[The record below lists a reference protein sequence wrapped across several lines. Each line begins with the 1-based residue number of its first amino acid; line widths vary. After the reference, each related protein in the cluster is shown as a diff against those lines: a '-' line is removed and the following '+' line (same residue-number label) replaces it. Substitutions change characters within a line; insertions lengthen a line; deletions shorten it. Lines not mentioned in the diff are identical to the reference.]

1 MTNET
6 IDQTTTP
13 DQTLNQTD
21 FVPQRFINNLQAAF
35 IKVDNAVASFDP
47 DQKPIVDKND
57 RDNRQAFEKI
67 SQLREEYA
75 NKAIKNPTKKN
86 QYFSDFINKSND
98 LINKDNLIAVD
109 SSVDSFKKF
118 GDQRYQIFTSW
129 VSLQKDPSK
138 INTQQIQNF
147 MENIIQPPI
156 SDDKEKAEFLRSAK
170 QSFAGIIIGN
180 QIRSDEKFM
189 GVFDEFLKARQEAE
203 KNAEPTGG
211 DWLDIFLSFVFNKKQ
226 SSDLKETLHQE
237 PRPDFEQNIATTTT
251 DIQGLPPEARDLLDE
266 RGNFSK
272 FTLGDMEM
280 LDVEGVADKD
290 PNYKFNQLLIHNNAL
305 SSVLMGS
312 HSGIEPEKVSLLYG
326 DNGGP
331 EARHDWNATVGYKN
345 QQGSNVATLINAHLN
360 NGSGLVIAGNE
371 NGIKNPSFYLY
382 KQDQLTG
389 LKQALSQ
396 EEIQN
401 KVDFMEFLAQNNA
414 KLDNLSE
421 KEKEKFQTEIGN
433 FQKDRKAYLDA
444 LGSDHIAFVSK
455 KDPKHL
461 ALVTEFG
468 NGEVSYTLKDYG
480 KKQDKALDGET
491 KTTLQGSLKY
501 DGVMFVD
508 YSNFKYTNVSKSPDK
523 GLGATNGVSHLEA
536 NFSKVA
542 VFNLPNLNNLAITNY
557 IRRDL
562 EDKLWAKGLSP
573 QEANKLIKD
582 FLNSNKEL
590 VGKVSN
596 FNKAVAEAKN
606 TGNYD
611 EVKKAQK
618 DLEKSLRKRES
629 LEKEVAK
636 KLESRNDNKN
646 RMEAK
651 AQANSQKDKIFALIN
666 KEASKEARAAAFDP
680 NLKGVR
686 SELSDKLENINKNL
700 KDFGKSFDELKN
712 GKNNDFSKAEETLKA
727 LKDSVKDLGINPEW
741 ISKIENLNAALNDF
755 KNGKNKDFS
764 KVTQAK
770 SDLENSIK
778 DVIINQ
784 KITDKVDNLNQ
795 AVSETKL
802 TGNFS
807 KVEQALAELKNLSL
821 DLGKNSDLQFVR
833 DGVRGTL
840 VGNGLSKTEATT
852 LTKNFSDIR
861 KELSE
866 KLFGKSNNN
875 NNGLK
880 NNEEPI
886 YAQVNK
892 KKAGQAT
899 SPEEPI
905 YAQVARK
912 MSVKI
917 DQLNEA
923 ASAIN
928 RKIDRINKIAS
939 AGKGVGGFSGAGQS
953 ASPEEPIYAQVAKK
967 VSAKIDQLNESASA
981 INRKIDRINKI
992 ASAGK
997 GVGGFSG
1004 AGQSASP
1011 EEPIYAQVAK
1021 KVRAKI
1027 DQLNESASAINRKMD
1042 RINKIAS
1049 AGKGVGGFRGAG
1061 QSASPEEPIYAQ
1073 VAKKVR
1079 AKIDQLNES
1088 ASAINRKMD
1097 RINKIASAGKGVG
1110 GFSGA
1115 GQSASPEEPLYAQVA
1130 KKVRAK
1136 IDQLNE
1142 SASAI
1147 NRKIDRIN
1155 KIASAGKGVGGFRG
1169 AGQSA
1174 SPEEPIYAQVAKK
1187 VSAKIDQLNES
1198 ASAIN
1203 RKMDRINKI
1212 ASAGKGVGGFSGAGQ
1227 SASPEEP
1234 LYAQV
1239 AKKVSAKIDQLNESA
1254 SAINRK
1260 IDRINKIASAGKGV
1274 GGFSGAGQS
1283 ASPEEPLYAQ
1293 VAKKVRAK
1301 IDQLNESASAI
1312 NRKMD
1317 RINKIA
1323 SAGKG
1328 VGGFR
1333 GAGQSASPEEPLY
1346 AQVAKKVSAKID
1358 QLNESASAINRK
1370 IDRINKIASAGK
1382 GVGGFR
1388 GAGQSASP
1396 EEPLYAQVAKK
1407 VRAKIDQLN
1416 ESASAINRKI
1426 DRINKIASA
1435 GKGVGGFRGAGQ
1447 SASPEEPLY
1456 AQVAKKVRAKIDQLN
1471 ESASAINRKIDRI
1484 NKIASAGKGVG
1495 GFSGAG
1501 QSASPEEPLYAQVA
1515 KKVRAKI
1522 DQLNE
1527 SASAINRKMDRI
1539 NKIASAGKGV
1549 GGFRGAGQ
1557 SASPEEPLYA
1567 QVAKKVSAK
1576 IDQLNESASA
1586 INRKMDRINKIASA
1600 GKGVGGF
1607 RGAGQSASPEEP
1619 IYAQV
1624 AKKVS
1629 AKIDQLNESASA
1641 INRKMD
1647 RINKIASAGK
1657 GVGGFRGA
1665 GQSASPEEPLYAQVA
1680 KKVSAKIDQLNE
1692 SASAINR
1699 KIDRINKIASAGKGV
1714 GGFSG
1719 AGQSASPEEPI
1730 YAQVAKKVSA
1740 KIDQLNESASAIN
1753 RKIDRINKIAS
1764 AGKGVGGFSGAGQS
1778 ASPEPIYATIDFDE
1792 ANQAGFSLRR
1802 SAAVND
1808 LSKVGLSREQ
1818 ELTRRIG
1825 DLNQAV
1831 SEAKAGHFDKLE
1843 QKIDEL
1849 KDSTKKNALKL
1860 WVESAKQVPTGLQAK
1875 LDNYATNSHTRINS
1889 NVQSGTINEK
1899 ATGMLTQKNPE
1910 WLKLVNDKIV
1920 AHNVGSAHL
1929 SEYDKIGFNQKNMKD
1944 YSDSFKFSTKLNNA
1958 VKDIKSSF
1966 VQFLTNTFSTGSYS
1980 LMKANVEHGVK
1991 NTTKG
1996 GFQKS

>member
-13 DQTLNQTD
+13 DQTPNQTD
-21 FVPQRFINNLQAAF
+21 FVPQRFINNLQVAF

-75 NKAIKNPTKKN
+75 NKAIKNPAKKN

-109 SSVDSFKKF
+109 SSVESFKKF

-129 VSLQKDPSK
+129 VSLQKDPSQ
-138 INTQQIQNF
+138 INTQQIRDF

-180 QIRSDEKFM
+180 QIRSDQKFM
-189 GVFDEFLKARQEAE
+189 GVFDESLKARQEAE
-203 KNAEPTGG
+203 KNGGSTGEPAGG

-226 SSDLKETLHQE
+226 SSDLKETLNQE
-237 PRPDFEQNIATTTT
+237 PRPDFEQNLATTTT

-305 SSVLMGS
+305 SSVLMGG
-312 HSGIEPEKVSLLYG
+312 HSNIEPEKVSLLYG

-360 NGSGLVIAGNE
+360 NGSGLIIAGNE
-371 NGIKNPSFYLY
+371 DGIKNPSFYLY
-382 KQDQLTG
+382 KEDQLTG
-389 LKQALSQ
+389 LKQAMSQ

-401 KVDFMEFLAQNNA
+401 KVDFMEFLAKNNA

-444 LGSDHIAFVSK
+444 LGNDHIAFVSK

-461 ALVTEFG
+461 ALITEFG

-501 DGVMFVD
+501 DGVMFVN
-508 YSNFKYTNVSKSPDK
+508 YSNFKYTNASKSPDK
-523 GLGATNGVSHLEA
+523 GVGATNGVSHLEA

-562 EDKLWAKGLSP
+562 EDKLRAKGLSP

-582 FLNSNKEL
+582 FLNSNKEM

-618 DLEKSLRKRES
+618 DLEKSLRKREH

-680 NLKGVR
+680 NLKGIR
-686 SELSDKLENINKNL
+686 IELSNKLENINKNL

-741 ISKIENLNAALNDF
+741 ISKIENLNAALNEL
-755 KNGKNKDFS
+755 KNGKNNDFS

-802 TGNFS
+802 TGDFS
-807 KVEQALAELKNLSL
+807 KVEQALAELKSLSL
-821 DLGKNSDLQFVR
+821 DLGKNSDLQSVKNS
-833 DGVRGTL
+833 VNGTL

-861 KELSE
+861 KELNE
-866 KLFGKSNNN
+866 KLFGNSNNN

-886 YAQVNK
+886 YAKVNK
-892 KKAGQAT
+892 KKTGQ
-899 SPEEPI
+899 
-905 YAQVARK
+905 V
-912 MSVKI
+912 
-917 DQLNEA
+917 
-923 ASAIN
+923 
-928 RKIDRINKIAS
+928 
-939 AGKGVGGFSGAGQS
+939 

-967 VSAKIDQLNESASA
+967 VSAKIDQLNEAT
-981 INRKIDRINKI
+981 
-992 ASAGK
+992 
-997 GVGGFSG
+997 
-1004 AGQSASP
+1004 
-1011 EEPIYAQVAK
+1011 
-1021 KVRAKI
+1021 
-1027 DQLNESASAINRKMD
+1027 
-1042 RINKIAS
+1042 
-1049 AGKGVGGFRGAG
+1049 
-1061 QSASPEEPIYAQ
+1061 
-1073 VAKKVR
+1073 
-1079 AKIDQLNES
+1079 
-1088 ASAINRKMD
+1088 
-1097 RINKIASAGKGVG
+1097 
-1110 GFSGA
+1110 
-1115 GQSASPEEPLYAQVA
+1115 
-1130 KKVRAK
+1130 
-1136 IDQLNE
+1136 
-1142 SASAI
+1142 
-1147 NRKIDRIN
+1147 
-1155 KIASAGKGVGGFRG
+1155 
-1169 AGQSA
+1169 
-1174 SPEEPIYAQVAKK
+1174 
-1187 VSAKIDQLNES
+1187 
-1198 ASAIN
+1198 
-1203 RKMDRINKI
+1203 
-1212 ASAGKGVGGFSGAGQ
+1212 
-1227 SASPEEP
+1227 
-1234 LYAQV
+1234 
-1239 AKKVSAKIDQLNESA
+1239 
-1254 SAINRK
+1254 
-1260 IDRINKIASAGKGV
+1260 
-1274 GGFSGAGQS
+1274 
-1283 ASPEEPLYAQ
+1283 
-1293 VAKKVRAK
+1293 
-1301 IDQLNESASAI
+1301 
-1312 NRKMD
+1312 
-1317 RINKIA
+1317 
-1323 SAGKG
+1323 
-1328 VGGFR
+1328 
-1333 GAGQSASPEEPLY
+1333 
-1346 AQVAKKVSAKID
+1346 
-1358 QLNESASAINRK
+1358 
-1370 IDRINKIASAGK
+1370 
-1382 GVGGFR
+1382 
-1388 GAGQSASP
+1388 
-1396 EEPLYAQVAKK
+1396 
-1407 VRAKIDQLN
+1407 
-1416 ESASAINRKI
+1416 
-1426 DRINKIASA
+1426 
-1435 GKGVGGFRGAGQ
+1435 
-1447 SASPEEPLY
+1447 
-1456 AQVAKKVRAKIDQLN
+1456 
-1471 ESASAINRKIDRI
+1471 
-1484 NKIASAGKGVG
+1484 
-1495 GFSGAG
+1495 
-1501 QSASPEEPLYAQVA
+1501 
-1515 KKVRAKI
+1515 
-1522 DQLNE
+1522 
-1527 SASAINRKMDRI
+1527 
-1539 NKIASAGKGV
+1539 
-1549 GGFRGAGQ
+1549 
-1557 SASPEEPLYA
+1557 
-1567 QVAKKVSAK
+1567 
-1576 IDQLNESASA
+1576 
-1586 INRKMDRINKIASA
+1586 
-1600 GKGVGGF
+1600 
-1607 RGAGQSASPEEP
+1607 
-1619 IYAQV
+1619 
-1624 AKKVS
+1624 
-1629 AKIDQLNESASA
+1629 
-1641 INRKMD
+1641 
-1647 RINKIASAGK
+1647 
-1657 GVGGFRGA
+1657 
-1665 GQSASPEEPLYAQVA
+1665 
-1680 KKVSAKIDQLNE
+1680 
-1692 SASAINR
+1692 
-1699 KIDRINKIASAGKGV
+1699 
-1714 GGFSG
+1714 
-1719 AGQSASPEEPI
+1719 
-1730 YAQVAKKVSA
+1730 
-1740 KIDQLNESASAIN
+1740 SAIN

-1792 ANQAGFSLRR
+1792 ANQAGFPLKRY
-1802 SAAVND
+1802 AGVND

-1825 DLNQAV
+1825 DLDQAV
-1831 SEAKAGHFDKLE
+1831 PEAKTGHFDKLE

-1849 KDSTKKNALKL
+1849 KDSTKKNAVKL
-1860 WVESAKQVPTGLQAK
+1860 WVESAKQVPTGLSAK

-1889 NVQSGTINEK
+1889 NVQSGAINEK

-1944 YSDSFKFSTKLNNA
+1944 YSDSFKFSTKLSNA

-1966 VQFLTNTFSTGSYS
+1966 VQFLTNTFSTESYS
-1980 LMKANVEHGVK
+1980 LMKANAELGVK
-1991 NTTKG
+1991 NTTKS

>member
-13 DQTLNQTD
+13 DQTPNQTD
-21 FVPQRFINNLQAAF
+21 FVPQRFINNLQVAF

-109 SSVDSFKKF
+109 SSVESFRKF

-138 INTQQIQNF
+138 INTQQIRNF

-180 QIRSDEKFM
+180 QIRSDQKFM
-189 GVFDEFLKARQEAE
+189 GVFDESLKERQEAE
-203 KNAEPTGG
+203 KNAEPAGG

-226 SSDLKETLHQE
+226 SSDLKETLNQE

-266 RGNFSK
+266 RGNFFK
-272 FTLGDMEM
+272 FTLGDVEM

-305 SSVLMGS
+305 SSVLMGG
-312 HSGIEPEKVSLLYG
+312 HSNIEPEKVSLLYG

-345 QQGSNVATLINAHLN
+345 QQGNNVATLINAHLH
-360 NGSGLVIAGNE
+360 NGSGLIIAGNE

-382 KQDQLTG
+382 KEDQLTG

-401 KVDFMEFLAQNNA
+401 KVDFMEFLAKNNA

-421 KEKEKFQTEIGN
+421 KEKEKFQTEIEY
-433 FQKDRKAYLDA
+433 FQKDRKAYLDT
-444 LGSDHIAFVSK
+444 LGNDHIAFVSK

-501 DGVMFVD
+501 DGVMFVN
-508 YSNFKYTNVSKSPDK
+508 YSNFKYTNASKSPDK

-582 FLNSNKEL
+582 FLNSNKEM
-590 VGKVSN
+590 VGKVLN

-606 TGNYD
+606 IGNYD
-611 EVKKAQK
+611 GVKKAQK
-618 DLEKSLRKRES
+618 DLEKSLRKREH

-666 KEASKEARAAAFDP
+666 QEASKEARAATFDP
-680 NLKGVR
+680 NLKGIR

-700 KDFGKSFDELKN
+700 KDFGKSFDELKS

-802 TGNFS
+802 TGDFS

-821 DLGKNSDLQFVR
+821 DLGKNSDLQKSVKNN
-833 DGVRGTL
+833 VNGTL
-840 VGNGLSKTEATT
+840 VGNGLSTAEATT

-861 KELSE
+861 KELNE
-866 KLFGKSNNN
+866 KLFGNSNNN

-880 NNEEPI
+880 NEPI

-905 YAQVARK
+905 YAQVAK
-912 MSVKI
+912 KVSAKI

-923 ASAIN
+923 TSAIN

-939 AGKGVGGFSGAGQS
+939 AGKGVGGFSGA
-953 ASPEEPIYAQVAKK
+953 
-967 VSAKIDQLNESASA
+967 
-981 INRKIDRINKI
+981 R
-992 ASAGK
+992 
-997 GVGGFSG
+997 
-1004 AGQSASP
+1004 
-1011 EEPIYAQVAK
+1011 
-1021 KVRAKI
+1021 
-1027 DQLNESASAINRKMD
+1027 
-1042 RINKIAS
+1042 
-1049 AGKGVGGFRGAG
+1049 
-1061 QSASPEEPIYAQ
+1061 
-1073 VAKKVR
+1073 
-1079 AKIDQLNES
+1079 
-1088 ASAINRKMD
+1088 
-1097 RINKIASAGKGVG
+1097 
-1110 GFSGA
+1110 
-1115 GQSASPEEPLYAQVA
+1115 
-1130 KKVRAK
+1130 
-1136 IDQLNE
+1136 
-1142 SASAI
+1142 
-1147 NRKIDRIN
+1147 
-1155 KIASAGKGVGGFRG
+1155 
-1169 AGQSA
+1169 
-1174 SPEEPIYAQVAKK
+1174 
-1187 VSAKIDQLNES
+1187 
-1198 ASAIN
+1198 
-1203 RKMDRINKI
+1203 
-1212 ASAGKGVGGFSGAGQ
+1212 
-1227 SASPEEP
+1227 
-1234 LYAQV
+1234 
-1239 AKKVSAKIDQLNESA
+1239 
-1254 SAINRK
+1254 
-1260 IDRINKIASAGKGV
+1260 
-1274 GGFSGAGQS
+1274 
-1283 ASPEEPLYAQ
+1283 
-1293 VAKKVRAK
+1293 
-1301 IDQLNESASAI
+1301 
-1312 NRKMD
+1312 
-1317 RINKIA
+1317 
-1323 SAGKG
+1323 
-1328 VGGFR
+1328 
-1333 GAGQSASPEEPLY
+1333 
-1346 AQVAKKVSAKID
+1346 
-1358 QLNESASAINRK
+1358 
-1370 IDRINKIASAGK
+1370 
-1382 GVGGFR
+1382 
-1388 GAGQSASP
+1388 
-1396 EEPLYAQVAKK
+1396 
-1407 VRAKIDQLN
+1407 
-1416 ESASAINRKI
+1416 
-1426 DRINKIASA
+1426 
-1435 GKGVGGFRGAGQ
+1435 
-1447 SASPEEPLY
+1447 
-1456 AQVAKKVRAKIDQLN
+1456 
-1471 ESASAINRKIDRI
+1471 
-1484 NKIASAGKGVG
+1484 
-1495 GFSGAG
+1495 
-1501 QSASPEEPLYAQVA
+1501 
-1515 KKVRAKI
+1515 
-1522 DQLNE
+1522 
-1527 SASAINRKMDRI
+1527 
-1539 NKIASAGKGV
+1539 
-1549 GGFRGAGQ
+1549 
-1557 SASPEEPLYA
+1557 
-1567 QVAKKVSAK
+1567 
-1576 IDQLNESASA
+1576 
-1586 INRKMDRINKIASA
+1586 
-1600 GKGVGGF
+1600 
-1607 RGAGQSASPEEP
+1607 
-1619 IYAQV
+1619 
-1624 AKKVS
+1624 
-1629 AKIDQLNESASA
+1629 
-1641 INRKMD
+1641 
-1647 RINKIASAGK
+1647 
-1657 GVGGFRGA
+1657 
-1665 GQSASPEEPLYAQVA
+1665 
-1680 KKVSAKIDQLNE
+1680 
-1692 SASAINR
+1692 
-1699 KIDRINKIASAGKGV
+1699 
-1714 GGFSG
+1714 
-1719 AGQSASPEEPI
+1719 
-1730 YAQVAKKVSA
+1730 
-1740 KIDQLNESASAIN
+1740 
-1753 RKIDRINKIAS
+1753 
-1764 AGKGVGGFSGAGQS
+1764 QS

-1792 ANQAGFSLRR
+1792 ANQAGFPLRR
-1802 SAAVND
+1802 YAGFDD

-1831 SEAKAGHFDKLE
+1831 SEAKIGHFDNLE

-1860 WVESAKQVPTGLQAK
+1860 WTESAKQVPTSLQEK

-1889 NVQSGTINEK
+1889 NVQHGAINEK
-1899 ATGMLTQKNPE
+1899 ATGMLNAKNPE

-1920 AHNVGSAHL
+1920 AHNVGSIPL
-1929 SEYDKIGFNQKNMKD
+1929 SDYDKIGFNQKNMKN

-1991 NTTKG
+1991 NTTKS

>member
-13 DQTLNQTD
+13 DQTTNQTD
-21 FVPQRFINNLQAAF
+21 FVPQRFINNLQVAF
-35 IKVDNAVASFDP
+35 LKVDNAVASFDP

-75 NKAIKNPTKKN
+75 NKAIKNPAKKN

-109 SSVDSFKKF
+109 SSVESFRKF

-138 INTQQIQNF
+138 INTQQIRNF

-180 QIRSDEKFM
+180 QIRSDQKFM
-189 GVFDEFLKARQEAE
+189 GVFDESLKERQEAE
-203 KNAEPTGG
+203 KNAEPAGG

-226 SSDLKETLHQE
+226 SSDLKETLNQE
-237 PRPDFEQNIATTTT
+237 PRPDFEQNLATTTT

-266 RGNFSK
+266 RGNFFK
-272 FTLGDMEM
+272 FTLGDVEM

-312 HSGIEPEKVSLLYG
+312 HSSIEPEKVSLLYG

-331 EARHDWNATVGYKN
+331 EARHDWNATVGYKD
-345 QQGSNVATLINAHLN
+345 QQGSNVATLINAHLH

-382 KQDQLTG
+382 KEDQLTG

-401 KVDFMEFLAQNNA
+401 KVDFMEFLAKNNA

-444 LGSDHIAFVSK
+444 LGNDHVAFVSK

-508 YSNFKYTNVSKSPDK
+508 YSNFKYTNASKSPDK
-523 GLGATNGVSHLEA
+523 GVGATNGVSHLEA
-536 NFSKVA
+536 NLSKVA

-582 FLNSNKEL
+582 FLNSNKEM

-611 EVKKAQK
+611 GVKKAQK
-618 DLEKSLRKRES
+618 DLEKSLRKREH

-680 NLKGVR
+680 NLKGIR

-700 KDFGKSFDELKN
+700 KDFGKSFDELKS
-712 GKNNDFSKAEETLKA
+712 GKNKDFSKAEETLKA

-802 TGNFS
+802 TGDFS
-807 KVEQALAELKNLSL
+807 KVEQALAELKSLSL
-821 DLGKNSDLQFVR
+821 DQKNDFNVGKNSDLQSVKNSVN
-833 DGVRGTL
+833 GVL

-852 LTKNFSDIR
+852 LSKNFSDIR

-866 KLFGKSNNN
+866 KLFGKFNSNN

-880 NNEEPI
+880 NSDEPI

-892 KKAGQAT
+892 KKAGQAA

-905 YAQVARK
+905 YAQVAK
-912 MSVKI
+912 KVSAKI

-923 ASAIN
+923 TLAIN

-939 AGKGVGGFSGAGQS
+939 AGKGVGGFSGAG
-953 ASPEEPIYAQVAKK
+953 
-967 VSAKIDQLNESASA
+967 
-981 INRKIDRINKI
+981 R
-992 ASAGK
+992 
-997 GVGGFSG
+997 
-1004 AGQSASP
+1004 
-1011 EEPIYAQVAK
+1011 
-1021 KVRAKI
+1021 
-1027 DQLNESASAINRKMD
+1027 
-1042 RINKIAS
+1042 
-1049 AGKGVGGFRGAG
+1049 
-1061 QSASPEEPIYAQ
+1061 
-1073 VAKKVR
+1073 
-1079 AKIDQLNES
+1079 
-1088 ASAINRKMD
+1088 
-1097 RINKIASAGKGVG
+1097 
-1110 GFSGA
+1110 
-1115 GQSASPEEPLYAQVA
+1115 
-1130 KKVRAK
+1130 
-1136 IDQLNE
+1136 
-1142 SASAI
+1142 
-1147 NRKIDRIN
+1147 
-1155 KIASAGKGVGGFRG
+1155 
-1169 AGQSA
+1169 
-1174 SPEEPIYAQVAKK
+1174 
-1187 VSAKIDQLNES
+1187 
-1198 ASAIN
+1198 
-1203 RKMDRINKI
+1203 
-1212 ASAGKGVGGFSGAGQ
+1212 
-1227 SASPEEP
+1227 
-1234 LYAQV
+1234 
-1239 AKKVSAKIDQLNESA
+1239 
-1254 SAINRK
+1254 
-1260 IDRINKIASAGKGV
+1260 
-1274 GGFSGAGQS
+1274 
-1283 ASPEEPLYAQ
+1283 
-1293 VAKKVRAK
+1293 
-1301 IDQLNESASAI
+1301 
-1312 NRKMD
+1312 
-1317 RINKIA
+1317 
-1323 SAGKG
+1323 
-1328 VGGFR
+1328 
-1333 GAGQSASPEEPLY
+1333 
-1346 AQVAKKVSAKID
+1346 
-1358 QLNESASAINRK
+1358 
-1370 IDRINKIASAGK
+1370 
-1382 GVGGFR
+1382 
-1388 GAGQSASP
+1388 
-1396 EEPLYAQVAKK
+1396 
-1407 VRAKIDQLN
+1407 
-1416 ESASAINRKI
+1416 
-1426 DRINKIASA
+1426 
-1435 GKGVGGFRGAGQ
+1435 
-1447 SASPEEPLY
+1447 
-1456 AQVAKKVRAKIDQLN
+1456 
-1471 ESASAINRKIDRI
+1471 
-1484 NKIASAGKGVG
+1484 
-1495 GFSGAG
+1495 
-1501 QSASPEEPLYAQVA
+1501 
-1515 KKVRAKI
+1515 
-1522 DQLNE
+1522 
-1527 SASAINRKMDRI
+1527 
-1539 NKIASAGKGV
+1539 
-1549 GGFRGAGQ
+1549 
-1557 SASPEEPLYA
+1557 
-1567 QVAKKVSAK
+1567 
-1576 IDQLNESASA
+1576 
-1586 INRKMDRINKIASA
+1586 
-1600 GKGVGGF
+1600 
-1607 RGAGQSASPEEP
+1607 
-1619 IYAQV
+1619 
-1624 AKKVS
+1624 
-1629 AKIDQLNESASA
+1629 
-1641 INRKMD
+1641 
-1647 RINKIASAGK
+1647 
-1657 GVGGFRGA
+1657 
-1665 GQSASPEEPLYAQVA
+1665 
-1680 KKVSAKIDQLNE
+1680 
-1692 SASAINR
+1692 
-1699 KIDRINKIASAGKGV
+1699 
-1714 GGFSG
+1714 
-1719 AGQSASPEEPI
+1719 
-1730 YAQVAKKVSA
+1730 
-1740 KIDQLNESASAIN
+1740 
-1753 RKIDRINKIAS
+1753 
-1764 AGKGVGGFSGAGQS
+1764 S

-1792 ANQAGFSLRR
+1792 ANQAGFPLRR
-1802 SAAVND
+1802 SAGVDD
-1808 LSKVGLSREQ
+1808 LSKVGLSREE
-1818 ELTRRIG
+1818 ELTRRIS
-1825 DLNQAV
+1825 DLNQVV
-1831 SEAKAGHFDKLE
+1831 SEAKTGHFGNLE

-1849 KDSTKKNALKL
+1849 KDFTKKNALKL
-1860 WVESAKQVPTGLQAK
+1860 WVESAKQVPIGLQAK

-1889 NVQSGTINEK
+1889 NVQDGTINEK

-1958 VKDIKSSF
+1958 VKDIKSGF

-1991 NTTKG
+1991 NTTKS

>member
-6 IDQTTTP
+6 INQTTTP
-13 DQTLNQTD
+13 DQTLNPTD
-21 FVPQRFINNLQAAF
+21 FVPQRFINNLQVAF
-35 IKVDNAVASFDP
+35 LKVDNAVALFDP

-57 RDNRQAFEKI
+57 KDNRQAFEKI

-75 NKAIKNPTKKN
+75 NKAIKNPAKKN

-138 INTQQIQNF
+138 INIQTIRNF

-180 QIRSDEKFM
+180 QIRSDQKFM
-189 GVFDEFLKARQEAE
+189 GVFDESLKERQEAE
-203 KNAEPTGG
+203 KNAEPAR

-237 PRPDFEQNIATTTT
+237 PRPDFEQNLATTTT

-305 SSVLMGS
+305 SSVLMGG
-312 HSGIEPEKVSLLYG
+312 HSSIEPEKVSLLYG

-331 EARHDWNATVGYKN
+331 EARHDWNATVGYKD

-360 NGSGLVIAGNE
+360 NGSGLIIAGNE
-371 NGIKNPSFYLY
+371 DGIKNPSFYLY
-382 KQDQLTG
+382 KEDQLTG
-389 LKQALSQ
+389 LKQAMSQ

-401 KVDFMEFLAQNNA
+401 KVDFMEFLARNNA
-414 KLDNLSE
+414 RLDNLSE
-421 KEKEKFQTEIGN
+421 KEKEKFQTEIEN

-444 LGSDHIAFVSK
+444 LGNDHVAFVSK
-455 KDPKHL
+455 KDNKHL

-480 KKQDKALDGET
+480 KKQDKALDGEV

-508 YSNFKYTNVSKSPDK
+508 YSNFKYTNASKSPDK
-523 GLGATNGVSHLEA
+523 GVGTTNGVSHLEA

-590 VGKVSN
+590 LGKVSN
-596 FNKAVAEAKN
+596 FNQAVAEAKN

-618 DLEKSLRKRES
+618 DLEKSLRKREH

-666 KEASKEARAAAFDP
+666 KEASKEARVAAFDP

-712 GKNNDFSKAEETLKA
+712 GTNKDFSKAEETLKA

-770 SDLENSIK
+770 SDLEDSIK

-784 KITDKVDNLNQ
+784 KVTDKVDNLNQ

-802 TGNFS
+802 TGDFS
-807 KVEQALAELKNLSL
+807 KVEQALAELKSLSL
-821 DLGKNSDLQFVR
+821 DQKNESFNVGKNSDLQSVK
-833 DGVRGTL
+833 DSVRGTL
-840 VGNGLSKTEATT
+840 VGNGLSKTEATK
-852 LTKNFSDIR
+852 LSKNFSDIR

-866 KLFGKSNNN
+866 KLFGKSNS
-875 NNGLK
+875 NGLK

-892 KKAGQAT
+892 KKAGQAA

-905 YAQVARK
+905 YAQVAK
-912 MSVKI
+912 KVSAKI

-923 ASAIN
+923 TSAIN

-939 AGKGVGGFSGAGQS
+939 AGKGVGGFSGAG
-953 ASPEEPIYAQVAKK
+953 
-967 VSAKIDQLNESASA
+967 
-981 INRKIDRINKI
+981 R
-992 ASAGK
+992 
-997 GVGGFSG
+997 
-1004 AGQSASP
+1004 
-1011 EEPIYAQVAK
+1011 
-1021 KVRAKI
+1021 
-1027 DQLNESASAINRKMD
+1027 
-1042 RINKIAS
+1042 
-1049 AGKGVGGFRGAG
+1049 
-1061 QSASPEEPIYAQ
+1061 
-1073 VAKKVR
+1073 
-1079 AKIDQLNES
+1079 
-1088 ASAINRKMD
+1088 
-1097 RINKIASAGKGVG
+1097 
-1110 GFSGA
+1110 
-1115 GQSASPEEPLYAQVA
+1115 
-1130 KKVRAK
+1130 
-1136 IDQLNE
+1136 
-1142 SASAI
+1142 
-1147 NRKIDRIN
+1147 
-1155 KIASAGKGVGGFRG
+1155 
-1169 AGQSA
+1169 
-1174 SPEEPIYAQVAKK
+1174 
-1187 VSAKIDQLNES
+1187 
-1198 ASAIN
+1198 
-1203 RKMDRINKI
+1203 
-1212 ASAGKGVGGFSGAGQ
+1212 
-1227 SASPEEP
+1227 
-1234 LYAQV
+1234 
-1239 AKKVSAKIDQLNESA
+1239 
-1254 SAINRK
+1254 
-1260 IDRINKIASAGKGV
+1260 
-1274 GGFSGAGQS
+1274 
-1283 ASPEEPLYAQ
+1283 
-1293 VAKKVRAK
+1293 
-1301 IDQLNESASAI
+1301 
-1312 NRKMD
+1312 
-1317 RINKIA
+1317 
-1323 SAGKG
+1323 
-1328 VGGFR
+1328 
-1333 GAGQSASPEEPLY
+1333 
-1346 AQVAKKVSAKID
+1346 
-1358 QLNESASAINRK
+1358 
-1370 IDRINKIASAGK
+1370 
-1382 GVGGFR
+1382 
-1388 GAGQSASP
+1388 
-1396 EEPLYAQVAKK
+1396 
-1407 VRAKIDQLN
+1407 
-1416 ESASAINRKI
+1416 
-1426 DRINKIASA
+1426 
-1435 GKGVGGFRGAGQ
+1435 
-1447 SASPEEPLY
+1447 
-1456 AQVAKKVRAKIDQLN
+1456 
-1471 ESASAINRKIDRI
+1471 
-1484 NKIASAGKGVG
+1484 
-1495 GFSGAG
+1495 
-1501 QSASPEEPLYAQVA
+1501 
-1515 KKVRAKI
+1515 
-1522 DQLNE
+1522 
-1527 SASAINRKMDRI
+1527 
-1539 NKIASAGKGV
+1539 
-1549 GGFRGAGQ
+1549 
-1557 SASPEEPLYA
+1557 
-1567 QVAKKVSAK
+1567 
-1576 IDQLNESASA
+1576 
-1586 INRKMDRINKIASA
+1586 
-1600 GKGVGGF
+1600 
-1607 RGAGQSASPEEP
+1607 
-1619 IYAQV
+1619 
-1624 AKKVS
+1624 
-1629 AKIDQLNESASA
+1629 
-1641 INRKMD
+1641 
-1647 RINKIASAGK
+1647 
-1657 GVGGFRGA
+1657 
-1665 GQSASPEEPLYAQVA
+1665 
-1680 KKVSAKIDQLNE
+1680 
-1692 SASAINR
+1692 
-1699 KIDRINKIASAGKGV
+1699 
-1714 GGFSG
+1714 
-1719 AGQSASPEEPI
+1719 
-1730 YAQVAKKVSA
+1730 
-1740 KIDQLNESASAIN
+1740 
-1753 RKIDRINKIAS
+1753 
-1764 AGKGVGGFSGAGQS
+1764 S

-1792 ANQAGFSLRR
+1792 ANQAGFPLRR

-1818 ELTRRIG
+1818 ELTHRIG

-1831 SEAKAGHFDKLE
+1831 SEAKTGHFDKLE

-1860 WVESAKQVPTGLQAK
+1860 WVESAKQVPTSLQAK

-1889 NVQSGTINEK
+1889 NIQHGTINEK

-1920 AHNVGSAHL
+1920 AHNVGSTPL

-1966 VQFLTNTFSTGSYS
+1966 VQFLTNTFSTGAYN

-1991 NTTKG
+1991 NTTKS

>member
-13 DQTLNQTD
+13 DQALNQTG
-21 FVPQRFINNLQAAF
+21 FVPQRFINNLQVAF
-35 IKVDNAVASFDP
+35 LKVNSAVASFDP

-75 NKAIKNPTKKN
+75 NKAIKNPAKKN

-118 GDQRYQIFTSW
+118 GDQRYQIFMSW
-129 VSLQKDPSK
+129 VSLQKDPSE
-138 INTQQIQNF
+138 INTQQIRNF

-180 QIRSDEKFM
+180 QIRSDQKFM
-189 GVFDEFLKARQEAE
+189 GVFDESLKARQEAE
-203 KNAEPTGG
+203 KNAEPAGG

-226 SSDLKETLHQE
+226 SSDLKETLNQE
-237 PRPDFEQNIATTTT
+237 PRPDFEQNLATTTT

-266 RGNFSK
+266 RGNFFK

-305 SSVLMGS
+305 SSVLMGG
-312 HSGIEPEKVSLLYG
+312 HSNIEPEKVSLLYG

-345 QQGSNVATLINAHLN
+345 QQGNNVATLINAHLN
-360 NGSGLVIAGNE
+360 NGSGLIIAGNE
-371 NGIKNPSFYLY
+371 DGIKNPSFYLY
-382 KQDQLTG
+382 KEDQLTG
-389 LKQALSQ
+389 LKQAMSQ

-401 KVDFMEFLAQNNA
+401 KVDFMEFLAKNNA

-421 KEKEKFQTEIGN
+421 KEKEKFQTEIEN

-444 LGSDHIAFVSK
+444 LGNDRIAFVSK

-468 NGEVSYTLKDYG
+468 NGELSYTLKDYG

-501 DGVMFVD
+501 DGVMFVN
-508 YSNFKYTNVSKSPDK
+508 YSNFKYTNASKSPDK
-523 GLGATNGVSHLEA
+523 GVGATNGVSHLEA

-573 QEANKLIKD
+573 QEASKLIKD
-582 FLNSNKEL
+582 FLNSNKEM

-618 DLEKSLRKRES
+618 DLEKSLRKREH

-666 KEASKEARAAAFDP
+666 KEASKEARVVAFDP

-770 SDLENSIK
+770 SNLENSIK

-784 KITDKVDNLNQ
+784 KITDKVNNLNQ

-802 TGNFS
+802 TGDFS
-807 KVEQALAELKNLSL
+807 KVEQALAELKSLSL
-821 DLGKNSDLQFVR
+821 DQKNESFNVGKNSDLQSVR
-833 DGVRGTL
+833 DSVRGTL
-840 VGNGLSKTEATT
+840 VGNGLSKTEATK
-852 LTKNFSDIR
+852 LSKNFSEIR
-861 KELSE
+861 KELNE

-875 NNGLK
+875 SNGLK

-892 KKAGQAT
+892 KKAGQVA

-905 YAQVARK
+905 YAQVAK
-912 MSVKI
+912 KVSAKI

-923 ASAIN
+923 TSAIN

-939 AGKGVGGFSGAGQS
+939 AGKGVGGFSGAGRS
-953 ASPEEPIYAQVAKK
+953 ASPE
-967 VSAKIDQLNESASA
+967 
-981 INRKIDRINKI
+981 
-992 ASAGK
+992 
-997 GVGGFSG
+997 
-1004 AGQSASP
+1004 
-1011 EEPIYAQVAK
+1011 
-1021 KVRAKI
+1021 
-1027 DQLNESASAINRKMD
+1027 
-1042 RINKIAS
+1042 
-1049 AGKGVGGFRGAG
+1049 
-1061 QSASPEEPIYAQ
+1061 
-1073 VAKKVR
+1073 
-1079 AKIDQLNES
+1079 
-1088 ASAINRKMD
+1088 
-1097 RINKIASAGKGVG
+1097 
-1110 GFSGA
+1110 
-1115 GQSASPEEPLYAQVA
+1115 
-1130 KKVRAK
+1130 
-1136 IDQLNE
+1136 
-1142 SASAI
+1142 
-1147 NRKIDRIN
+1147 
-1155 KIASAGKGVGGFRG
+1155 
-1169 AGQSA
+1169 
-1174 SPEEPIYAQVAKK
+1174 
-1187 VSAKIDQLNES
+1187 
-1198 ASAIN
+1198 
-1203 RKMDRINKI
+1203 
-1212 ASAGKGVGGFSGAGQ
+1212 
-1227 SASPEEP
+1227 
-1234 LYAQV
+1234 
-1239 AKKVSAKIDQLNESA
+1239 
-1254 SAINRK
+1254 
-1260 IDRINKIASAGKGV
+1260 
-1274 GGFSGAGQS
+1274 
-1283 ASPEEPLYAQ
+1283 
-1293 VAKKVRAK
+1293 
-1301 IDQLNESASAI
+1301 
-1312 NRKMD
+1312 
-1317 RINKIA
+1317 
-1323 SAGKG
+1323 
-1328 VGGFR
+1328 
-1333 GAGQSASPEEPLY
+1333 
-1346 AQVAKKVSAKID
+1346 
-1358 QLNESASAINRK
+1358 
-1370 IDRINKIASAGK
+1370 
-1382 GVGGFR
+1382 
-1388 GAGQSASP
+1388 
-1396 EEPLYAQVAKK
+1396 
-1407 VRAKIDQLN
+1407 
-1416 ESASAINRKI
+1416 
-1426 DRINKIASA
+1426 
-1435 GKGVGGFRGAGQ
+1435 
-1447 SASPEEPLY
+1447 
-1456 AQVAKKVRAKIDQLN
+1456 
-1471 ESASAINRKIDRI
+1471 
-1484 NKIASAGKGVG
+1484 
-1495 GFSGAG
+1495 
-1501 QSASPEEPLYAQVA
+1501 
-1515 KKVRAKI
+1515 
-1522 DQLNE
+1522 
-1527 SASAINRKMDRI
+1527 
-1539 NKIASAGKGV
+1539 
-1549 GGFRGAGQ
+1549 
-1557 SASPEEPLYA
+1557 
-1567 QVAKKVSAK
+1567 
-1576 IDQLNESASA
+1576 
-1586 INRKMDRINKIASA
+1586 
-1600 GKGVGGF
+1600 
-1607 RGAGQSASPEEP
+1607 
-1619 IYAQV
+1619 
-1624 AKKVS
+1624 
-1629 AKIDQLNESASA
+1629 
-1641 INRKMD
+1641 
-1647 RINKIASAGK
+1647 
-1657 GVGGFRGA
+1657 
-1665 GQSASPEEPLYAQVA
+1665 
-1680 KKVSAKIDQLNE
+1680 
-1692 SASAINR
+1692 
-1699 KIDRINKIASAGKGV
+1699 
-1714 GGFSG
+1714 
-1719 AGQSASPEEPI
+1719 
-1730 YAQVAKKVSA
+1730 
-1740 KIDQLNESASAIN
+1740 
-1753 RKIDRINKIAS
+1753 
-1764 AGKGVGGFSGAGQS
+1764 
-1778 ASPEPIYATIDFDE
+1778 EPIYATIDFDE
-1792 ANQAGFSLRR
+1792 ANQAGFPLRR

-1825 DLNQAV
+1825 DLSQAV
-1831 SEAKAGHFDKLE
+1831 SEAKTGHFDKLE

-1849 KDSTKKNALKL
+1849 KDSTKKNALEL
-1860 WVESAKQVPTGLQAK
+1860 WVESAKQVPIGLQAK

-1889 NVQSGTINEK
+1889 NVQGGRINEK

-1910 WLKLVNDKIV
+1910 WLKLVNNKIV

-1944 YSDSFKFSTKLNNA
+1944 YSDSFKFSTELNNA
-1958 VKDIKSSF
+1958 VKNIKSSF
-1966 VQFLTNTFSTGSYS
+1966 VQFLTNTFSMGSYS

>member
-13 DQTLNQTD
+13 DQTLNPTD
-21 FVPQRFINNLQAAF
+21 FVPQRFINNLQVAF
-35 IKVDNAVASFDP
+35 LEVDNAVASFEP

-75 NKAIKNPTKKN
+75 NKAIKNPAKKN

-109 SSVDSFKKF
+109 SSVESFKKF

-138 INTQQIQNF
+138 INTQQIRNF

-189 GVFDEFLKARQEAE
+189 GVFDESLKARQEAE
-203 KNAEPTGG
+203 KNAEPAGG

-226 SSDLKETLHQE
+226 SSDLKETLNQE

-305 SSVLMGS
+305 SSVLMGG
-312 HSGIEPEKVSLLYG
+312 HSNIEPEKVSLLYG

-345 QQGSNVATLINAHLN
+345 QQGNNVATLINAHLN

-389 LKQALSQ
+389 LKQAMSQ

-414 KLDNLSE
+414 RLDSLSE

-444 LGSDHIAFVSK
+444 LGNDHIAFVSK

-468 NGEVSYTLKDYG
+468 NGELSYTLKDYG

-491 KTTLQGSLKY
+491 KTTLQGNLKY
-501 DGVMFVD
+501 DGVMFVN
-508 YSNFKYTNVSKSPDK
+508 YSNFKYTNASKSPDK
-523 GLGATNGVSHLEA
+523 GVGTTNGVSHLEA
-536 NFSKVA
+536 NLSKVA

-562 EDKLWAKGLSP
+562 EDKLLAKGLSP
-573 QEANKLIKD
+573 QESNKLIKD

-596 FNKAVAEAKN
+596 LNKAVAEAKN

-618 DLEKSLRKRES
+618 DLEKSIRKREH

-636 KLESRNDNKN
+636 KLESRNENKN

-666 KEASKEARAAAFDP
+666 QEASKEARAVAFDP

-686 SELSDKLENINKNL
+686 IELSDKLENINKNL

-712 GKNNDFSKAEETLKA
+712 GNNKDFSKAEETLKT
-727 LKDSVKDLGINPEW
+727 LKDSMKDLGINPEW
-741 ISKIENLNAALNDF
+741 ISKVENLNAALNDF

-784 KITDKVDNLNQ
+784 KITDKVDDLNQ

-802 TGNFS
+802 TGDFS
-807 KVEQALAELKNLSL
+807 KVEQVLAELKNLSL
-821 DLGKNSDLQFVR
+821 DQKNESFNVGKNSDLQSVR
-833 DGVRGTL
+833 DSVRGTL
-840 VGNGLSKTEATT
+840 VGNGLSKTEATK
-852 LTKNFSDIR
+852 LSKNFSEIR
-861 KELSE
+861 KELNE
-866 KLFGKSNNN
+866 KLFGNFNNNN

-892 KKAGQAT
+892 KKAGQ
-899 SPEEPI
+899 
-905 YAQVARK
+905 V
-912 MSVKI
+912 
-917 DQLNEA
+917 
-923 ASAIN
+923 
-928 RKIDRINKIAS
+928 
-939 AGKGVGGFSGAGQS
+939 
-953 ASPEEPIYAQVAKK
+953 ASPEEPIYAQVNKK
-967 VSAKIDQLNESASA
+967 KT
-981 INRKIDRINKI
+981 
-992 ASAGK
+992 
-997 GVGGFSG
+997 
-1004 AGQSASP
+1004 GQATSP
-1011 EEPIYAQVAK
+1011 EEPIYTQVAK
-1021 KVRAKI
+1021 KVNARIDRLNKIASTINGKI
-1027 DQLNESASAINRKMD
+1027 DQLNRTASAS
-1042 RINKIAS
+1042 
-1049 AGKGVGGFRGAG
+1049 KGVGDF
-1061 QSASPEEPIYAQ
+1061 S
-1073 VAKKVR
+1073 
-1079 AKIDQLNES
+1079 
-1088 ASAINRKMD
+1088 
-1097 RINKIASAGKGVG
+1097 GVG
-1110 GFSGA
+1110 
-1115 GQSASPEEPLYAQVA
+1115 
-1130 KKVRAK
+1130 R
-1136 IDQLNE
+1136 
-1142 SASAI
+1142 
-1147 NRKIDRIN
+1147 
-1155 KIASAGKGVGGFRG
+1155 
-1169 AGQSA
+1169 
-1174 SPEEPIYAQVAKK
+1174 
-1187 VSAKIDQLNES
+1187 
-1198 ASAIN
+1198 
-1203 RKMDRINKI
+1203 
-1212 ASAGKGVGGFSGAGQ
+1212 
-1227 SASPEEP
+1227 
-1234 LYAQV
+1234 
-1239 AKKVSAKIDQLNESA
+1239 
-1254 SAINRK
+1254 
-1260 IDRINKIASAGKGV
+1260 
-1274 GGFSGAGQS
+1274 
-1283 ASPEEPLYAQ
+1283 
-1293 VAKKVRAK
+1293 
-1301 IDQLNESASAI
+1301 
-1312 NRKMD
+1312 
-1317 RINKIA
+1317 
-1323 SAGKG
+1323 
-1328 VGGFR
+1328 
-1333 GAGQSASPEEPLY
+1333 
-1346 AQVAKKVSAKID
+1346 
-1358 QLNESASAINRK
+1358 
-1370 IDRINKIASAGK
+1370 
-1382 GVGGFR
+1382 
-1388 GAGQSASP
+1388 
-1396 EEPLYAQVAKK
+1396 
-1407 VRAKIDQLN
+1407 
-1416 ESASAINRKI
+1416 
-1426 DRINKIASA
+1426 
-1435 GKGVGGFRGAGQ
+1435 
-1447 SASPEEPLY
+1447 
-1456 AQVAKKVRAKIDQLN
+1456 
-1471 ESASAINRKIDRI
+1471 
-1484 NKIASAGKGVG
+1484 
-1495 GFSGAG
+1495 
-1501 QSASPEEPLYAQVA
+1501 
-1515 KKVRAKI
+1515 
-1522 DQLNE
+1522 
-1527 SASAINRKMDRI
+1527 
-1539 NKIASAGKGV
+1539 
-1549 GGFRGAGQ
+1549 
-1557 SASPEEPLYA
+1557 
-1567 QVAKKVSAK
+1567 
-1576 IDQLNESASA
+1576 
-1586 INRKMDRINKIASA
+1586 
-1600 GKGVGGF
+1600 
-1607 RGAGQSASPEEP
+1607 
-1619 IYAQV
+1619 
-1624 AKKVS
+1624 
-1629 AKIDQLNESASA
+1629 
-1641 INRKMD
+1641 
-1647 RINKIASAGK
+1647 
-1657 GVGGFRGA
+1657 
-1665 GQSASPEEPLYAQVA
+1665 
-1680 KKVSAKIDQLNE
+1680 
-1692 SASAINR
+1692 
-1699 KIDRINKIASAGKGV
+1699 
-1714 GGFSG
+1714 
-1719 AGQSASPEEPI
+1719 
-1730 YAQVAKKVSA
+1730 
-1740 KIDQLNESASAIN
+1740 
-1753 RKIDRINKIAS
+1753 
-1764 AGKGVGGFSGAGQS
+1764 S

-1792 ANQAGFSLRR
+1792 ANQAGFPLRR

-1831 SEAKAGHFDKLE
+1831 SEAKTGHFDKLE

-1849 KDSTKKNALKL
+1849 KDSTKKNAVNL
-1860 WVESAKQVPTGLQAK
+1860 WVESAKQVPIGLQAK

-1889 NVQSGTINEK
+1889 NVKNGAINEK

-1920 AHNVGSAHL
+1920 AHNVGSAPL
-1929 SEYDKIGFNQKNMKD
+1929 SDYDNIGFNQKNMKD

-1966 VQFLTNTFSTGSYS
+1966 VQFLTNTFSQGSYN
-1980 LMKANVEHGVK
+1980 LMKANAELGVK
-1991 NTTKG
+1991 NINTKN

>member
-13 DQTLNQTD
+13 DQTPNQTD
-21 FVPQRFINNLQAAF
+21 FVPQRFINNLQVAF
-35 IKVDNAVASFDP
+35 LKVNNAVASFDP

-57 RDNRQAFEKI
+57 RDNRQVFEKI

-75 NKAIKNPTKKN
+75 NKAIKNPAKKN

-109 SSVDSFKKF
+109 SAVESFKKF

-138 INTQQIQNF
+138 INTQQIRNF

-189 GVFDEFLKARQEAE
+189 GVFDESLKERQEAE
-203 KNAEPTGG
+203 KNAEPSGG

-237 PRPDFEQNIATTTT
+237 PRPDFEQNLATTTT

-266 RGNFSK
+266 RGNFFK

-312 HSGIEPEKVSLLYG
+312 HSNIEPEKVSLLYG

-360 NGSGLVIAGNE
+360 NGSGLIIAGNE

-382 KQDQLTG
+382 KEDQLTG

-401 KVDFMEFLAQNNA
+401 KVDFMEFLARNNA

-421 KEKEKFQTEIGN
+421 KEKEKFQNEIEN

-444 LGSDHIAFVSK
+444 LGNDHIAFVSK

-480 KKQDKALDGET
+480 KKQDRALDGET
-491 KTTLQGSLKY
+491 KTTFQGSLKY
-501 DGVMFVD
+501 DGVMFVN
-508 YSNFKYTNVSKSPDK
+508 YSNFKYTNASKSPDK
-523 GLGATNGVSHLEA
+523 GVGATNGVSHLET
-536 NFSKVA
+536 NLSKVA
-542 VFNLPNLNNLAITNY
+542 VFNLPNLNNLAITSY

-562 EDKLWAKGLSP
+562 EDKLWVKGLSP

-596 FNKAVAEAKN
+596 LNKAVAEAKN

-618 DLEKSLRKRES
+618 DLEKSLRKREH

-646 RMEAK
+646 KMEAK

-666 KEASKEARAAAFDP
+666 KEASKEARVAAFDP
-680 NLKGVR
+680 NLKGIR

-727 LKDSVKDLGINPEW
+727 LQDSVKDLGINPEW

-802 TGNFS
+802 TGDFS
-807 KVEQALAELKNLSL
+807 KVEQVLAELKNLSL
-821 DLGKNSDLQFVR
+821 DQKNESFNVGKNSDLQSVR
-833 DGVRGTL
+833 DSVRGTL
-840 VGNGLSKTEATT
+840 VGNGLSKTEATK
-852 LTKNFSDIR
+852 LSKNFSDIR

-866 KLFGKSNNN
+866 KLFGKSNS
-875 NNGLK
+875 NGLK

-886 YAQVNK
+886 YAKVNK
-892 KKAGQAT
+892 KKAGQA
-899 SPEEPI
+899 
-905 YAQVARK
+905 
-912 MSVKI
+912 
-917 DQLNEA
+917 
-923 ASAIN
+923 
-928 RKIDRINKIAS
+928 
-939 AGKGVGGFSGAGQS
+939 

-967 VSAKIDQLNESASA
+967 VSAKIDQLNEAASK
-981 INRKIDRINKI
+981 INARIDRINRI

-1004 AGQSASP
+1004 AG
-1011 EEPIYAQVAK
+1011 
-1021 KVRAKI
+1021 R
-1027 DQLNESASAINRKMD
+1027 
-1042 RINKIAS
+1042 
-1049 AGKGVGGFRGAG
+1049 
-1061 QSASPEEPIYAQ
+1061 
-1073 VAKKVR
+1073 
-1079 AKIDQLNES
+1079 
-1088 ASAINRKMD
+1088 
-1097 RINKIASAGKGVG
+1097 
-1110 GFSGA
+1110 
-1115 GQSASPEEPLYAQVA
+1115 
-1130 KKVRAK
+1130 
-1136 IDQLNE
+1136 
-1142 SASAI
+1142 
-1147 NRKIDRIN
+1147 
-1155 KIASAGKGVGGFRG
+1155 
-1169 AGQSA
+1169 
-1174 SPEEPIYAQVAKK
+1174 
-1187 VSAKIDQLNES
+1187 
-1198 ASAIN
+1198 
-1203 RKMDRINKI
+1203 
-1212 ASAGKGVGGFSGAGQ
+1212 
-1227 SASPEEP
+1227 
-1234 LYAQV
+1234 
-1239 AKKVSAKIDQLNESA
+1239 
-1254 SAINRK
+1254 
-1260 IDRINKIASAGKGV
+1260 
-1274 GGFSGAGQS
+1274 
-1283 ASPEEPLYAQ
+1283 
-1293 VAKKVRAK
+1293 
-1301 IDQLNESASAI
+1301 
-1312 NRKMD
+1312 
-1317 RINKIA
+1317 
-1323 SAGKG
+1323 
-1328 VGGFR
+1328 
-1333 GAGQSASPEEPLY
+1333 
-1346 AQVAKKVSAKID
+1346 
-1358 QLNESASAINRK
+1358 
-1370 IDRINKIASAGK
+1370 
-1382 GVGGFR
+1382 
-1388 GAGQSASP
+1388 
-1396 EEPLYAQVAKK
+1396 
-1407 VRAKIDQLN
+1407 
-1416 ESASAINRKI
+1416 
-1426 DRINKIASA
+1426 
-1435 GKGVGGFRGAGQ
+1435 
-1447 SASPEEPLY
+1447 
-1456 AQVAKKVRAKIDQLN
+1456 
-1471 ESASAINRKIDRI
+1471 
-1484 NKIASAGKGVG
+1484 
-1495 GFSGAG
+1495 
-1501 QSASPEEPLYAQVA
+1501 
-1515 KKVRAKI
+1515 
-1522 DQLNE
+1522 
-1527 SASAINRKMDRI
+1527 
-1539 NKIASAGKGV
+1539 
-1549 GGFRGAGQ
+1549 
-1557 SASPEEPLYA
+1557 
-1567 QVAKKVSAK
+1567 
-1576 IDQLNESASA
+1576 
-1586 INRKMDRINKIASA
+1586 
-1600 GKGVGGF
+1600 
-1607 RGAGQSASPEEP
+1607 
-1619 IYAQV
+1619 
-1624 AKKVS
+1624 
-1629 AKIDQLNESASA
+1629 
-1641 INRKMD
+1641 
-1647 RINKIASAGK
+1647 
-1657 GVGGFRGA
+1657 
-1665 GQSASPEEPLYAQVA
+1665 
-1680 KKVSAKIDQLNE
+1680 
-1692 SASAINR
+1692 
-1699 KIDRINKIASAGKGV
+1699 
-1714 GGFSG
+1714 
-1719 AGQSASPEEPI
+1719 
-1730 YAQVAKKVSA
+1730 
-1740 KIDQLNESASAIN
+1740 
-1753 RKIDRINKIAS
+1753 
-1764 AGKGVGGFSGAGQS
+1764 S

-1792 ANQAGFSLRR
+1792 ANQAGFPLRR
-1802 SAAVND
+1802 YAGVND

-1825 DLNQAV
+1825 DLSQAV
-1831 SEAKAGHFDKLE
+1831 SEAKTGHFDNLE

-1875 LDNYATNSHTRINS
+1875 LDNYATNSHTHINS
-1889 NVQSGTINEK
+1889 NIKDGTINER

-1910 WLKLVNDKIV
+1910 WLKLVNNKIV

-1958 VKDIKSSF
+1958 VKDIKSNF
-1966 VQFLTNTFSTGSYS
+1966 VQFLTNAFSAGSYS
-1980 LMKANVEHGVK
+1980 LMKANAEHGVK
-1991 NTTKG
+1991 NTTKS

>member
-13 DQTLNQTD
+13 DQTLNPTD
-21 FVPQRFINNLQAAF
+21 FVPQRFINNLQVAF
-35 IKVDNAVASFDP
+35 LKVDNAATSFDP

-75 NKAIKNPTKKN
+75 NKAIKNPAKKN

-129 VSLQKDPSK
+129 VSLQKDPSE
-138 INTQQIQNF
+138 INTQTIRNF

-189 GVFDEFLKARQEAE
+189 GVFDESLKERQEAE
-203 KNAEPTGG
+203 KNAEPAG

-237 PRPDFEQNIATTTT
+237 PRPDFEQNLATTTT

-266 RGNFSK
+266 RGNFFK

-280 LDVEGVADKD
+280 LDVEGVADID

-305 SSVLMGS
+305 SSVLMGG
-312 HSGIEPEKVSLLYG
+312 HSNIEPEKVSLLYG

-331 EARHDWNATVGYKN
+331 GARHDWNATVGYKD
-345 QQGSNVATLINAHLN
+345 QQGNNVATIINMHMK
-360 NGSGLVIAGNE
+360 NGSGLIIAGNE
-371 NGIKNPSFYLY
+371 DGIKNPSFYLY
-382 KQDQLTG
+382 KEDQLTG
-389 LKQALSQ
+389 LKQAMSQ

-401 KVDFMEFLAQNNA
+401 KVDFMEFLAKNNA

-421 KEKEKFQTEIGN
+421 KEKEKFQTEIEN

-444 LGSDHIAFVSK
+444 LGNDHVAFVSK

-480 KKQDKALDGET
+480 KKQDKALDGEV

-508 YSNFKYTNVSKSPDK
+508 YSNFKYTNASKSPDK
-523 GLGATNGVSHLEA
+523 GVGTTNGVSHLEA

-573 QEANKLIKD
+573 QEASKLIKD
-582 FLNSNKEL
+582 FLNSNKEM

-618 DLEKSLRKRES
+618 DLEKSLRKREH

-636 KLESRNDNKN
+636 KLESRNDNKS

-680 NLKGVR
+680 NLKGIR

-784 KITDKVDNLNQ
+784 KITDKVENLNQ

-802 TGNFS
+802 TGDFS

-821 DLGKNSDLQFVR
+821 DQKNESFNVGKNSDLQSVR
-833 DGVRGTL
+833 DSVRGTL
-840 VGNGLSKTEATT
+840 VGNGLSKTEATN
-852 LTKNFSDIR
+852 LSKNFSDIR

-866 KLFGKSNNN
+866 KLFGNSNNN

-886 YAQVNK
+886 YAKVNK
-892 KKAGQAT
+892 KKTGQAA

-905 YAQVARK
+905 YAQVAK
-912 MSVKI
+912 KVSAKI

-923 ASAIN
+923 TSAIN

-939 AGKGVGGFSGAGQS
+939 AGKGVGGFSGAGRS
-953 ASPEEPIYAQVAKK
+953 ASPE
-967 VSAKIDQLNESASA
+967 
-981 INRKIDRINKI
+981 
-992 ASAGK
+992 
-997 GVGGFSG
+997 
-1004 AGQSASP
+1004 
-1011 EEPIYAQVAK
+1011 
-1021 KVRAKI
+1021 
-1027 DQLNESASAINRKMD
+1027 
-1042 RINKIAS
+1042 
-1049 AGKGVGGFRGAG
+1049 
-1061 QSASPEEPIYAQ
+1061 
-1073 VAKKVR
+1073 
-1079 AKIDQLNES
+1079 
-1088 ASAINRKMD
+1088 
-1097 RINKIASAGKGVG
+1097 
-1110 GFSGA
+1110 
-1115 GQSASPEEPLYAQVA
+1115 
-1130 KKVRAK
+1130 
-1136 IDQLNE
+1136 
-1142 SASAI
+1142 
-1147 NRKIDRIN
+1147 
-1155 KIASAGKGVGGFRG
+1155 
-1169 AGQSA
+1169 
-1174 SPEEPIYAQVAKK
+1174 
-1187 VSAKIDQLNES
+1187 
-1198 ASAIN
+1198 
-1203 RKMDRINKI
+1203 
-1212 ASAGKGVGGFSGAGQ
+1212 
-1227 SASPEEP
+1227 
-1234 LYAQV
+1234 
-1239 AKKVSAKIDQLNESA
+1239 
-1254 SAINRK
+1254 
-1260 IDRINKIASAGKGV
+1260 
-1274 GGFSGAGQS
+1274 
-1283 ASPEEPLYAQ
+1283 
-1293 VAKKVRAK
+1293 
-1301 IDQLNESASAI
+1301 
-1312 NRKMD
+1312 
-1317 RINKIA
+1317 
-1323 SAGKG
+1323 
-1328 VGGFR
+1328 
-1333 GAGQSASPEEPLY
+1333 
-1346 AQVAKKVSAKID
+1346 
-1358 QLNESASAINRK
+1358 
-1370 IDRINKIASAGK
+1370 
-1382 GVGGFR
+1382 
-1388 GAGQSASP
+1388 
-1396 EEPLYAQVAKK
+1396 
-1407 VRAKIDQLN
+1407 
-1416 ESASAINRKI
+1416 
-1426 DRINKIASA
+1426 
-1435 GKGVGGFRGAGQ
+1435 
-1447 SASPEEPLY
+1447 
-1456 AQVAKKVRAKIDQLN
+1456 
-1471 ESASAINRKIDRI
+1471 
-1484 NKIASAGKGVG
+1484 
-1495 GFSGAG
+1495 
-1501 QSASPEEPLYAQVA
+1501 
-1515 KKVRAKI
+1515 
-1522 DQLNE
+1522 
-1527 SASAINRKMDRI
+1527 
-1539 NKIASAGKGV
+1539 
-1549 GGFRGAGQ
+1549 
-1557 SASPEEPLYA
+1557 
-1567 QVAKKVSAK
+1567 
-1576 IDQLNESASA
+1576 
-1586 INRKMDRINKIASA
+1586 
-1600 GKGVGGF
+1600 
-1607 RGAGQSASPEEP
+1607 
-1619 IYAQV
+1619 
-1624 AKKVS
+1624 
-1629 AKIDQLNESASA
+1629 
-1641 INRKMD
+1641 
-1647 RINKIASAGK
+1647 
-1657 GVGGFRGA
+1657 
-1665 GQSASPEEPLYAQVA
+1665 
-1680 KKVSAKIDQLNE
+1680 
-1692 SASAINR
+1692 
-1699 KIDRINKIASAGKGV
+1699 
-1714 GGFSG
+1714 
-1719 AGQSASPEEPI
+1719 
-1730 YAQVAKKVSA
+1730 
-1740 KIDQLNESASAIN
+1740 
-1753 RKIDRINKIAS
+1753 
-1764 AGKGVGGFSGAGQS
+1764 
-1778 ASPEPIYATIDFDE
+1778 EPIYATIDFDE
-1792 ANQAGFSLRR
+1792 ANQAGFPLRR
-1802 SAAVND
+1802 SAGVND

-1831 SEAKAGHFDKLE
+1831 SEAKTGHFDKLE

-1849 KDSTKKNALKL
+1849 KDSTKENALKL

-1889 NVQSGTINEK
+1889 NVQGGAINEK

-1920 AHNVGSAHL
+1920 AHNVGSANL
-1929 SEYDKIGFNQKNMKD
+1929 SAYDNIGFNQKNMKD

-1958 VKDIKSSF
+1958 VKDIKSNF
-1966 VQFLTNTFSTGSYS
+1966 VQFLTNAFSTGSYS
-1980 LMKANVEHGVK
+1980 LAKANAELGVK
-1991 NTTKG
+1991 NINTKS

>member
-13 DQTLNQTD
+13 DQTLNPTD
-21 FVPQRFINNLQAAF
+21 FVPQRFINNLQVAF
-35 IKVDNAVASFDP
+35 LKVDSAVASYDP

-86 QYFSDFINKSND
+86 QYFSDFISKSND

-138 INTQQIQNF
+138 INTQQIRNF

-189 GVFDEFLKARQEAE
+189 GVFDESLKERQEAE
-203 KNAEPTGG
+203 KNAEPAGG

-226 SSDLKETLHQE
+226 SSDLKETLNQE

-280 LDVEGVADKD
+280 LDVEGVADND

-305 SSVLMGS
+305 SSVLMGG
-312 HSGIEPEKVSLLYG
+312 HSNIEPEKVSLLYG

-345 QQGSNVATLINAHLN
+345 QQGNNVVTLINAHLR
-360 NGSGLVIAGNE
+360 NGSGLVIAGSE

-401 KVDFMEFLAQNNA
+401 KVDFMEFLAKNNA
-414 KLDNLSE
+414 KLDNLSKE
-421 KEKEKFQTEIGN
+421 EKEKFQNEIED

-444 LGSDHIAFVSK
+444 LGNDHIAFVSK

-501 DGVMFVD
+501 DGVMFVN
-508 YSNFKYTNVSKSPDK
+508 YSNFKYTNASKSPDK
-523 GLGATNGVSHLEA
+523 GVGATNGVSHLEA
-536 NFSKVA
+536 NLSKVA

-573 QEANKLIKD
+573 QEASKLIKD

-618 DLEKSLRKRES
+618 DLEKSIRKREH

-666 KEASKEARAAAFDP
+666 QEASKEARAAAFDP
-680 NLKGVR
+680 NLKGIR

-700 KDFGKSFDELKN
+700 KDFNKSFDELKN
-712 GKNNDFSKAEETLKA
+712 GNNKDFSKAEETLKT
-727 LKDSVKDLGINPEW
+727 LKDSMKDLGINPEW
-741 ISKIENLNAALNDF
+741 ISKVENLNAALNDF

-778 DVIINQ
+778 DVSINQ

-795 AVSETKL
+795 AVSEAKL
-802 TGNFS
+802 TGDFS

-821 DLGKNSDLQFVR
+821 DQKNESFNVGKNSDLQSVR
-833 DGVRGTL
+833 DSVRGTL
-840 VGNGLSKTEATT
+840 VGNGLSKTEATK
-852 LTKNFSDIR
+852 LSKNFSDIR
-861 KELSE
+861 KELNE
-866 KLFGKSNNN
+866 KLFGNSNNN

-880 NNEEPI
+880 NNTEPIYAKVNKKKTGQAASPEEPI

-892 KKAGQAT
+892 KKAGQAA
-899 SPEEPI
+899 SPEESI
-905 YAQVARK
+905 YTQVAK
-912 MSVKI
+912 KVSAKI

-923 ASAIN
+923 TSKIN

-939 AGKGVGGFSGAGQS
+939 AGKGVGGFSGAG
-953 ASPEEPIYAQVAKK
+953 
-967 VSAKIDQLNESASA
+967 
-981 INRKIDRINKI
+981 R
-992 ASAGK
+992 
-997 GVGGFSG
+997 
-1004 AGQSASP
+1004 
-1011 EEPIYAQVAK
+1011 
-1021 KVRAKI
+1021 
-1027 DQLNESASAINRKMD
+1027 
-1042 RINKIAS
+1042 
-1049 AGKGVGGFRGAG
+1049 
-1061 QSASPEEPIYAQ
+1061 
-1073 VAKKVR
+1073 
-1079 AKIDQLNES
+1079 
-1088 ASAINRKMD
+1088 
-1097 RINKIASAGKGVG
+1097 
-1110 GFSGA
+1110 
-1115 GQSASPEEPLYAQVA
+1115 
-1130 KKVRAK
+1130 
-1136 IDQLNE
+1136 
-1142 SASAI
+1142 
-1147 NRKIDRIN
+1147 
-1155 KIASAGKGVGGFRG
+1155 
-1169 AGQSA
+1169 
-1174 SPEEPIYAQVAKK
+1174 
-1187 VSAKIDQLNES
+1187 
-1198 ASAIN
+1198 
-1203 RKMDRINKI
+1203 
-1212 ASAGKGVGGFSGAGQ
+1212 
-1227 SASPEEP
+1227 
-1234 LYAQV
+1234 
-1239 AKKVSAKIDQLNESA
+1239 
-1254 SAINRK
+1254 
-1260 IDRINKIASAGKGV
+1260 
-1274 GGFSGAGQS
+1274 
-1283 ASPEEPLYAQ
+1283 
-1293 VAKKVRAK
+1293 
-1301 IDQLNESASAI
+1301 
-1312 NRKMD
+1312 
-1317 RINKIA
+1317 
-1323 SAGKG
+1323 
-1328 VGGFR
+1328 
-1333 GAGQSASPEEPLY
+1333 
-1346 AQVAKKVSAKID
+1346 
-1358 QLNESASAINRK
+1358 
-1370 IDRINKIASAGK
+1370 
-1382 GVGGFR
+1382 
-1388 GAGQSASP
+1388 
-1396 EEPLYAQVAKK
+1396 
-1407 VRAKIDQLN
+1407 
-1416 ESASAINRKI
+1416 
-1426 DRINKIASA
+1426 
-1435 GKGVGGFRGAGQ
+1435 
-1447 SASPEEPLY
+1447 
-1456 AQVAKKVRAKIDQLN
+1456 
-1471 ESASAINRKIDRI
+1471 
-1484 NKIASAGKGVG
+1484 
-1495 GFSGAG
+1495 
-1501 QSASPEEPLYAQVA
+1501 
-1515 KKVRAKI
+1515 
-1522 DQLNE
+1522 
-1527 SASAINRKMDRI
+1527 
-1539 NKIASAGKGV
+1539 
-1549 GGFRGAGQ
+1549 
-1557 SASPEEPLYA
+1557 
-1567 QVAKKVSAK
+1567 
-1576 IDQLNESASA
+1576 
-1586 INRKMDRINKIASA
+1586 
-1600 GKGVGGF
+1600 
-1607 RGAGQSASPEEP
+1607 
-1619 IYAQV
+1619 
-1624 AKKVS
+1624 
-1629 AKIDQLNESASA
+1629 
-1641 INRKMD
+1641 
-1647 RINKIASAGK
+1647 
-1657 GVGGFRGA
+1657 
-1665 GQSASPEEPLYAQVA
+1665 
-1680 KKVSAKIDQLNE
+1680 
-1692 SASAINR
+1692 
-1699 KIDRINKIASAGKGV
+1699 
-1714 GGFSG
+1714 
-1719 AGQSASPEEPI
+1719 
-1730 YAQVAKKVSA
+1730 
-1740 KIDQLNESASAIN
+1740 
-1753 RKIDRINKIAS
+1753 
-1764 AGKGVGGFSGAGQS
+1764 S

-1792 ANQAGFSLRR
+1792 ANQAGFPLRR
-1802 SAAVND
+1802 YAGVDD

-1831 SEAKAGHFDKLE
+1831 SEAKTGHFGKLE

-1849 KDSTKKNALKL
+1849 KDSTKKNAVNL

-1889 NVQSGTINEK
+1889 NVKNGAVNEK

-1920 AHNVGSAHL
+1920 AHNVGSIPL
-1929 SEYDKIGFNQKNMKD
+1929 SDYDKIGFNQKNMKD

-1980 LMKANVEHGVK
+1980 LIKANVEHGVK

>member
-13 DQTLNQTD
+13 DQTLNPTD
-21 FVPQRFINNLQAAF
+21 FVPQRFINNLQVAF
-35 IKVDNAVASFDP
+35 LKVDNAVASFDP

-67 SQLREEYA
+67 SQLKEEYA
-75 NKAIKNPTKKN
+75 NKAIKNPAKKN

-98 LINKDNLIAVD
+98 LINKDNLIDVN

-118 GDQRYQIFTSW
+118 GDRRYQIFTSW

-138 INTQQIQNF
+138 INTQQIRNF

-156 SDDKEKAEFLRSAK
+156 SDDKDKAEFLRSAK

-189 GVFDEFLKARQEAE
+189 GVFDESLKERQEAE
-203 KNAEPTGG
+203 KNGEPDGG

-312 HSGIEPEKVSLLYG
+312 HSNIEPEKVSLLYG

-345 QQGSNVATLINAHLN
+345 QQGNNVATLINAHLN

-371 NGIKNPSFYLY
+371 DGIKNPSFYLY
-382 KQDQLTG
+382 KEDQLTG
-389 LKQALSQ
+389 LKQAMSQ

-401 KVDFMEFLAQNNA
+401 KVDFMEFLAKNNA
-414 KLDNLSE
+414 KLDNLSK
-421 KEKEKFQTEIGN
+421 KEEEKFQNEIED

-444 LGSDHIAFVSK
+444 LRNDHIAFVSK

-468 NGEVSYTLKDYG
+468 NGELSYTLKDYG

-491 KTTLQGSLKY
+491 KTTLQGNLEY

-508 YSNFKYTNVSKSPDK
+508 YSNFKYTNASKSPDR

-536 NFSKVA
+536 NLSKVA

-582 FLNSNKEL
+582 FLNSNKEM

-618 DLEKSLRKRES
+618 DLEKSLRKREH

-636 KLESRNDNKN
+636 KLESRNSNKN

-651 AQANSQKDKIFALIN
+651 AQANSQKDMIFALIN

-680 NLKGVR
+680 NLKGIR
-686 SELSDKLENINKNL
+686 IELSDKLENINKNL

-778 DVIINQ
+778 DVSINQ
-784 KITDKVDNLNQ
+784 EITDKVDNLDQ
-795 AVSETKL
+795 AVSEAKS

-821 DLGKNSDLQFVR
+821 DLGKNSDLQSVR
-833 DGVRGTL
+833 DSVRGSL

-852 LTKNFSDIR
+852 LSKNFSDIR
-861 KELSE
+861 KELNE
-866 KLFGKSNNN
+866 KLFGNSNNN

-880 NNEEPI
+880 NEPI

-892 KKAGQAT
+892 KKTGQVA

-905 YAQVARK
+905 YTQVAKKVSTRIDRLNK
-912 MSVKI
+912 IASTINEKI
-917 DQLNEA
+917 DQLNRT
-923 ASAIN
+923 ASAN
-928 RKIDRINKIAS
+928 
-939 AGKGVGGFSGAGQS
+939 KGVGGFSGAGRS
-953 ASPEEPIYAQVAKK
+953 ASPGEPIYTQVAKK
-967 VSAKIDQLNESASA
+967 VSTRIDRLNKIASTINGKIDQLNRTASA
-981 INRKIDRINKI
+981 N
-992 ASAGK
+992 K

-1004 AGQSASP
+1004 AGRSASP
-1011 EEPIYAQVAK
+1011 
-1021 KVRAKI
+1021 
-1027 DQLNESASAINRKMD
+1027 
-1042 RINKIAS
+1042 
-1049 AGKGVGGFRGAG
+1049 G
-1061 QSASPEEPIYAQ
+1061 
-1073 VAKKVR
+1073 
-1079 AKIDQLNES
+1079 
-1088 ASAINRKMD
+1088 
-1097 RINKIASAGKGVG
+1097 
-1110 GFSGA
+1110 
-1115 GQSASPEEPLYAQVA
+1115 
-1130 KKVRAK
+1130 
-1136 IDQLNE
+1136 
-1142 SASAI
+1142 
-1147 NRKIDRIN
+1147 
-1155 KIASAGKGVGGFRG
+1155 
-1169 AGQSA
+1169 
-1174 SPEEPIYAQVAKK
+1174 
-1187 VSAKIDQLNES
+1187 
-1198 ASAIN
+1198 
-1203 RKMDRINKI
+1203 
-1212 ASAGKGVGGFSGAGQ
+1212 
-1227 SASPEEP
+1227 
-1234 LYAQV
+1234 
-1239 AKKVSAKIDQLNESA
+1239 
-1254 SAINRK
+1254 
-1260 IDRINKIASAGKGV
+1260 
-1274 GGFSGAGQS
+1274 
-1283 ASPEEPLYAQ
+1283 
-1293 VAKKVRAK
+1293 
-1301 IDQLNESASAI
+1301 
-1312 NRKMD
+1312 
-1317 RINKIA
+1317 
-1323 SAGKG
+1323 
-1328 VGGFR
+1328 
-1333 GAGQSASPEEPLY
+1333 
-1346 AQVAKKVSAKID
+1346 
-1358 QLNESASAINRK
+1358 
-1370 IDRINKIASAGK
+1370 
-1382 GVGGFR
+1382 
-1388 GAGQSASP
+1388 
-1396 EEPLYAQVAKK
+1396 
-1407 VRAKIDQLN
+1407 
-1416 ESASAINRKI
+1416 
-1426 DRINKIASA
+1426 
-1435 GKGVGGFRGAGQ
+1435 
-1447 SASPEEPLY
+1447 
-1456 AQVAKKVRAKIDQLN
+1456 
-1471 ESASAINRKIDRI
+1471 
-1484 NKIASAGKGVG
+1484 
-1495 GFSGAG
+1495 
-1501 QSASPEEPLYAQVA
+1501 
-1515 KKVRAKI
+1515 
-1522 DQLNE
+1522 
-1527 SASAINRKMDRI
+1527 
-1539 NKIASAGKGV
+1539 
-1549 GGFRGAGQ
+1549 
-1557 SASPEEPLYA
+1557 
-1567 QVAKKVSAK
+1567 
-1576 IDQLNESASA
+1576 
-1586 INRKMDRINKIASA
+1586 
-1600 GKGVGGF
+1600 
-1607 RGAGQSASPEEP
+1607 
-1619 IYAQV
+1619 
-1624 AKKVS
+1624 
-1629 AKIDQLNESASA
+1629 
-1641 INRKMD
+1641 
-1647 RINKIASAGK
+1647 
-1657 GVGGFRGA
+1657 
-1665 GQSASPEEPLYAQVA
+1665 
-1680 KKVSAKIDQLNE
+1680 
-1692 SASAINR
+1692 
-1699 KIDRINKIASAGKGV
+1699 
-1714 GGFSG
+1714 
-1719 AGQSASPEEPI
+1719 
-1730 YAQVAKKVSA
+1730 
-1740 KIDQLNESASAIN
+1740 
-1753 RKIDRINKIAS
+1753 
-1764 AGKGVGGFSGAGQS
+1764 
-1778 ASPEPIYATIDFDE
+1778 EPIYATIDFDE
-1792 ANQAGFSLRR
+1792 ANQTGFPLRI

-1818 ELTRRIG
+1818 ELTSRIG
-1825 DLNQAV
+1825 DLDQAV
-1831 SEAKAGHFDKLE
+1831 SEAKTAHFGKLE

-1849 KDSTKKNALKL
+1849 KDSTKKNAVNL
-1860 WVESAKQVPTGLQAK
+1860 WVESAKQVPTSLQAK

-1889 NVQSGTINEK
+1889 NVKNGAVNEK

-1920 AHNVGSAHL
+1920 AHNVGSIPL
-1929 SEYDKIGFNQKNMKD
+1929 SDYDKIGFNQKNMKD
-1944 YSDSFKFSTKLNNA
+1944 YSDSFKFSTKLNND

-1980 LMKANVEHGVK
+1980 LIKAEAEHGVK
-1991 NTTKG
+1991 NINTKS